1 MKKILFYI
9 FCMTITQQTIS
20 QTVKT
25 FKLDN
30 GFTVIL
36 AEEHSEPKVHG
47 AVVAKAGS
55 KNDPEDATGMAHYFE
70 HIMFKGTDKIGTV
83 DYEKEKPYLDQIA
96 TLYDELS
103 TVPDNE
109 VKRNEILEKINELSI
124 TANEYAIPGE
134 VDKLLKKHGGTK
146 INAYTSYDYTVYH
159 NSFPP
164 NQLEK
169 WLKIYAERF
178 RNPVFRM
185 FQAELETVY
194 EERNMYAD
202 RMGSK
207 AIEDL
212 FKSIVKKHPYRNPI
226 IGTVKDL
233 KNPSINKMTKFYKE
247 YYVAG
252 NMGLILVGDF
262 VADEVIPY
270 IKATFGVLPAGEAPE
285 FPADK
290 YQEAPFK
297 VREFYSGRYIPLKA
311 GIVCY
316 RSIPA
321 GHPDEIA
328 LNYCLSILSNES
340 QTGLLDRLRIDN
352 KLMLSIAQQLSLNDM
367 GAIVVVFV
375 PKLMRSLKKAESEI
389 MNVISHLKSG
399 NFSDELVEALRISF
413 VKDKA
418 RITENKE
425 NFGNLLAALFS
436 CGKSWDDYIDE
447 TNKYQTITRQ
457 DIIAAANKY
466 FIDNRLVFY
475 NKTGFSGKAEKIK
488 KPPYKALASKN
499 TDRQSVFANE
509 LEAIPIPP
517 NGENFP
523 ASPTQ
528 TPLFVDFDKDFHY
541 RDLQSNVHLI
551 TGNNPVNDI
560 FTIKFK
566 FGYGKNKDK
575 LVELIPEHFNELGT
589 DSKTVGEFRTAMQ
602 KLGASYYFTS
612 SRTSVVLHVDG
623 FDNNFDETM
632 SLVNDYLLNIKADDK
647 QMSKMFQSIRE
658 RNKIE
663 RKDPAILA
671 EAHMNYVIIG
681 EHSPYINR
689 VSLKDVKK
697 LKSEDIVNSF
707 CKARNHETTITYVG
721 KIPFSKVKDILTNR
735 IQFPENVQPAD
746 KSFFEIKDYDSD
758 MVSVFDYKKANQ
770 THTLFYVPGEPGNEN
785 DILMTTFF
793 NQYFGEGMTSLMFHE
808 IRELRSLSYSVSAQY
823 SFPNRMYSGFK
834 GFLYGALATQADKTV
849 EAVELADSLVKQ
861 LPQKPELTEML
872 KKSFKESINASRPA
886 FRKIP
891 LYGYSLIEQGYSE
904 DLRKTCYDNI
914 NLFNMESIGKF
925 HENFIKGRPLIFI
938 LTGNESKMALD
949 RLKIKKQKVKLKDIL
964 MN

>member
-1 MKKILFYI
+1 MKKFLFYI

-25 FKLDN
+25 IKLDN

-36 AEEHSEPKVHG
+36 AEDHSEPKIHG
-47 AVVAKAGS
+47 AVVTRAGS
-55 KNDPEDATGMAHYFE
+55 KNDPEGTTGMAHYFE

-96 TLYDELS
+96 TLYDELA
-103 TVPDNE
+103 TVSDDE
-109 VKRNEILEKINELSI
+109 AKRNEILKKINDLSI
-124 TANEYAIPGE
+124 AANEYAIPGE

-146 INAYTSYDYTVYH
+146 INAYTSYDHTVYY

-169 WLKIYAERF
+169 WLKIYSERF

-212 FKSIVKKHPYRNPI
+212 FKSVVKKHPYRNPI

-233 KNPSINKMTKFYKE
+233 KTPSINKMTKFYKE

-270 IKATFGVLPAGEAPE
+270 IKETFGILPAGKAPE

-290 YQEAPFK
+290 YREDPFK
-297 VREFYSGRYIPLKA
+297 VREFYSGRYIPIKA

-340 QTGLLDRLRIDN
+340 QTGLLDRLRVDN
-352 KLMLSIAQQLSLNDM
+352 KLMLSMAQQLSLNDM

-375 PKLMRSLKKAESEI
+375 PKLMRSLKKAEAET
-389 MNVISHLKSG
+389 MNVISQLKSG

-418 RITENKE
+418 RIMENKE
-425 NFGNLLAALFS
+425 DFGNLLVSLFS
-436 CGKSWDDYIDE
+436 CGKSWDEYVAA
-447 TNKYQTITRQ
+447 TNKYQTITKQ
-457 DIIAAANKY
+457 DIVDAANKY

-488 KPPYKALASKN
+488 KPPYKALTSKN
-499 TDRQSVFANE
+499 IDKQSVFADE
-509 LEAIPIPP
+509 LDQFETKPQAP
-517 NGENFP
+517 
-523 ASPTQ
+523 S
-528 TPLFVDFDKDFHY
+528 FVDFEKDFRY
-541 RDLQSNVHLI
+541 GDLQKNVHLV
-551 TGNNPVNDI
+551 TGNNPVNDV
-560 FTIKFK
+560 FTLKIKFD
-566 FGYGKNKDK
+566 YGKNKDK

-589 DSKTVGEFRTAMQ
+589 KSKTVGEFRSAMQ

-623 FDNNFDETM
+623 FDANFDETM
-632 SLVNDYLLNIKADDK
+632 SLLNDYLLNIKADDA
-647 QMSKMFQSIRE
+647 QMTKMFQSIKE

-663 RKDPAILA
+663 QKDHTILA
-671 EAHMNYVIIG
+671 EAHLNYVIMG

-689 VSLKDVKK
+689 VSLKEVKK

-707 CKARNHETTITYVG
+707 RKAQNHETTITYVG
-721 KIPFSKVKDILTNR
+721 KIAFDKVKETVGNR
-735 IQFPENVQPAD
+735 IKFHENVQPAD
-746 KSFFEIKDYDSD
+746 KSFFEIRDYDSD
-758 MVSVFDYKKANQ
+758 MISLFDYKKANQ
-770 THTLFYVPGEPGNEN
+770 THTLFYVPGKAGNEN
-785 DILMTTFF
+785 DILMTAFF
-793 NQYFGEGMTSLMFHE
+793 NQYFGEGMSSIMFHE
-808 IRELRSLSYSVSAQY
+808 IRELRSLSYSASARY
-823 SFPNRMYSGFK
+823 SFPSRIYPGFK
-834 GFLYGALATQADKTV
+834 GFMYGVLATQADKTV
-849 EAVELADSLVKQ
+849 EAVVLAYSLVKQ
-861 LPQKPELTEML
+861 FPRKPELTEVL
-872 KKSFKESINASRPA
+872 KKSFKESINTSRPS
-886 FRKIP
+886 FREIP
-891 LYGYSLIEQGYSE
+891 SYGYSLVEQGYSE
-904 DLRKTCYDNI
+904 DLRKTRYDSI

-925 HENFIKGRPLIFI
+925 HEDFIKGRPVIFI
-938 LTGNESKMALD
+938 LTGNESKMSLD
-949 RLKIKKQKVKLKDIL
+949 KLNIRKQKVNLKDII
-964 MN
+964 NN